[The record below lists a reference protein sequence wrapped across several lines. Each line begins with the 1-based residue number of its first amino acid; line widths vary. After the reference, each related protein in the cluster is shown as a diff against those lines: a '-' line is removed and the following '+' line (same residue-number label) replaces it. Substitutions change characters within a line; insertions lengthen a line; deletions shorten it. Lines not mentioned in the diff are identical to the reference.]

1 MTSFESLTTGK
12 TWTRTYTQSVDS
24 WIKEGE
30 LALKSD
36 ISSIVDSIDKYYI
49 ESEDKKQR
57 IYGNG
62 DVNTLSSAPGTY
74 GPWTD
79 EEGNVDNE
87 WRVVEIS
94 AGVFCY
100 VHGDD
105 YSQRS
110 IDDWS
115 SREKAE
121 KATTFRTQGYEKVW
135 TRTYTPG
142 P

>member
-1 MTSFESLTTGK
+1 MSA
-12 TWTRTYTQSVDS
+12 
-24 WIKEGE
+24 KED
-30 LALKSD
+30 AK
-36 ISSIVDSIDKYYI
+36 YI
-49 ESEDKKQR
+49 ESEDGTQR

-62 DVNTLSSAPGTY
+62 DVNILSSAPGTY

-100 VHGDD
+100 VHGDN

-115 SREKAE
+115 SREEAE
-121 KATTFRTQGYEKVW
+121 KATTFETNYGNVW